1 MKQSVRNVIED
12 VRGATRVTSRVCL
25 LLISLGLAQS
35 AFAQTSPE
43 PSPTP
48 AASTSSPDSTRNEVD
63 PIENSDGKSSKLTF
77 SLYFVNGSVVAD
89 LNVRHQWGA
98 VTAWVA
104 AFYDRTGSDK
114 LIRIGG
120 QYDYRK
126 GWLHLV
132 PTAEVATTKAISA
145 SLGAELGKGH
155 TTALLAYSRTN
166 LKAFFDLFWDPGDS
180 VTIGVSHKISS
191 YDRIQAFTVFDVR
204 LHTGQQNTHV
214 VYRRKLNRN
223 NGITLDAVFKTGHG
237 DSGEDIRTAG
247 IGTYYDRPRWFWKV
261 YFDPHVNYTAH
272 TMVRTGIGWKF

>member
-1 MKQSVRNVIED
+1 MKQSPRNLLAYVRA
-12 VRGATRVTSRVCL
+12 ATILISSVCS
-25 LLISLGLAQS
+25 LLILIGLAQS
-35 AFAQTSPE
+35 DFAQTSPA

-48 AASTSSPDSTRNEVD
+48 AASSSPPAKAEVD

-77 SLYFVNGSVVAD
+77 SLYFFNGSVVTD
-89 LNVRHQWGA
+89 LNVRHQWGS

-104 AFYDRTGSDK
+104 GFYDRTGGNK
-114 LIRIGG
+114 LIRVGG

-145 SLGAELGKGH
+145 SVGAELGKGN
-155 TTALLAYSRTN
+155 TTALFAYSRTN

-180 VTIGVSHKISS
+180 VTLGVSHKITS

-214 VYRRKLNRN
+214 LYRRKLNRT
-223 NGITLDAVFKTGHG
+223 NGITLDGVFKSGHG
-237 DSGEDIRTAG
+237 DSGEYIRTAG
-247 IGTYYDRPRWFWKV
+247 IGMYYDRPRWFWKV
-261 YFDPHVNYTAH
+261 YYDPHVNYTPH